1 MSDDS
6 AMTIATRAMDKI
18 EAHEKFCEAMA
29 RNTNDVIHD
38 MKNTLSTFS
47 KIGVGVLVAI
57 SGWALVE
64 LYGHLDASA
73 HAAAAVQII
82 RTLK

>member
-1 MSDDS
+1 MAEES
-6 AMTIATRAMDKI
+6 AMMVAQRAADRI
-18 EAHEKFCEAMA
+18 EAHERLCEALA
-29 RNTNDVIHD
+29 RSTNDIIHE

-47 KIGVGVLVAI
+47 KVAVGVLVAI

-73 HAAAAVQII
+73 HTVQPIQVV
-82 RTLK
+82 RTK